1 MAPDTSAE
9 GFYTNRGR
17 IAEGSVEGLTQAISR
32 GRIGIRCWPHTAPYG
47 PIWCHMAL
55 SGGFRGLI
63 SRGRI
68 AEGSAEG
75 SRKRPKHGP
84 PVAHPAEPGP
94 CPQPLLL
101 PPPPPVSRGR
111 IAEGAVEGKN
121 RKCLGHHRLGR
132 ILWLRGRIAEAPA
145 EGFHGALNSRHPL

>member
-1 MAPDTSAE
+1 MATDTSAE

-32 GRIGIRCWPHTAPYG
+32 GRIGIRCWRHRLG
-47 PIWCHMAL
+47 D
-55 SGGFRGLI
+55 SGRGLRGLI

-84 PVAHPAEPGP
+84 PVAHPAESGP

-101 PPPPPVSRGR
+101 PPPPLVSRGR

-121 RKCLGHHRLGR
+121 RKFLGHHRIGR

-145 EGFHGALNSRHPL
+145 EGFQVPFYSRHPL